1 MSLNLTSLIQQ
12 HIILKEF
19 IENDLKK
26 IQQRV
31 ELSFP
36 NLANMLG
43 VKNEKMCKK
52 NVKSV

>member
-1 MSLNLTSLIQQ
+1 L
-12 HIILKEF
+12 E
-19 IENDLKK
+19 ENDLKK

-43 VKNEKMCKK
+43 VKNVK
-52 NVKSV
+52 NV